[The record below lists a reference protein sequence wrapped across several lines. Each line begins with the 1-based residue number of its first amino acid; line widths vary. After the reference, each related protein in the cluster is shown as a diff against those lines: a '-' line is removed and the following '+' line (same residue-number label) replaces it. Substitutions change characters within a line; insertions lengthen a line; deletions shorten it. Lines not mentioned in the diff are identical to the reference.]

1 MNMNE
6 YEMLPIDMVGDQGD
20 VEEEGEPLPGKQE
33 QNVDQHMQRV
43 LGQHQRVQARAL
55 VYGVLVVSLQL
66 VESNYLE

>member
-1 MNMNE
+1 
-6 YEMLPIDMVGDQGD
+6 MLPIDMVGYEGD

-33 QNVDQHMQRV
+33 QHIDQHVQRV
-43 LGQHQRVQARAL
+43 LGQHQRVQAGAL

>member
-1 MNMNE
+1 
-6 YEMLPIDMVGDQGD
+6 MLPIDMIGNEGD

-33 QNVDQHMQRV
+33 QNVDQHVQSV
-43 LGQHQRVQARAL
+43 LGENQRVQAGAL

>member
-1 MNMNE
+1 
-6 YEMLPIDMVGDQGD
+6 MLPIDMVGDEGD

-33 QNVDQHMQRV
+33 QNVDQHVQSV
-43 LGQHQRVQARAL
+43 LGQHQRVQAGAL

>member
-1 MNMNE
+1 
-6 YEMLPIDMVGDQGD
+6 MVGDEGD

-33 QNVDQHMQRV
+33 QHIDEHVQSV
-43 LGQHQRVQARAL
+43 LGEHQRVQAGTL

>member
-1 MNMNE
+1 
-6 YEMLPIDMVGDQGD
+6 MLPIDMIGNEGD

-33 QNVDQHMQRV
+33 QNVDQHVQSV
-43 LGQHQRVQARAL
+43 LRQHQRVQAGAL